1 MHHPVREGLES
12 MLAGQPDPSLLRHLE
27 ECAECRETVQQ
38 IQTASNLIHALKPP
52 PDLEPSA
59 GFYARVMDRIE
70 AQRPISI
77 WSVFLEPFFATRLVA
92 ATAVLTVIFSI
103 FLFTSPKDDFSASAM
118 PEEILAEQ
126 VHPPAQQ
133 VNLEQDRDTVLVQL
147 TTYQE

>member
-1 MHHPVREGLES
+1 MRS
-12 MLAGQPDPSLLRHLE
+12 DPSWQRMVFLSPM
-27 ECAECRETVQQ
+27 CT
-38 IQTASNLIHALKPP
+38 
-52 PDLEPSA
+52 
-59 GFYARVMDRIE
+59 
-70 AQRPISI
+70 QRPISI